1 MGRQLGTG
9 TYISPRFQDFP
20 DYDPS
25 SVPWDCVVTIDADVW
40 DGWNQ
45 AWIPKSFEFPEDKE
59 KNPDKCK
66 PLMLWTPRWSTCL
79 QFLISFFLLFF
90 GIVVVVVLMLTH
102 RISQRRTAHD
112 SSRTWTRP

>member
-1 MGRQLGTG
+1 MAVAGDPDSDLVGWHAGKAVQSKGTMGRQLGTG
-9 TYISPRFQDFP
+9 TYISARFQDFP

-59 KNPDKCK
+59 KN
-66 PLMLWTPRWSTCL
+66 L
-79 QFLISFFLLFF
+79 
-90 GIVVVVVLMLTH
+90 G
-102 RISQRRTAHD
+102 
-112 SSRTWTRP
+112 